1 MHRFLMQPYFVKR
14 QHFHFV
20 QRYEGVFVRLG
31 PEDSYSQYVSKE
43 VHTLSD
49 GHIWMRN
56 AVESKNY
63 LR

>member
-1 MHRFLMQPYFVKR
+1 MQPYFVKR
-14 QHFHFV
+14 QYFHFV
-20 QRYEGVFVRLG
+20 QRYEGVFVRLC

-43 VHTLSD
+43 VHKFSD

>member
-1 MHRFLMQPYFVKR
+1 MQPYFVKH
-14 QHFHFV
+14 QCFHFV
-20 QRYEGVFVRLG
+20 QRYEGEFVRLG
-31 PEDSYSQYVSKE
+31 PEDSYFQYVSKE

>member
-1 MHRFLMQPYFVKR
+1 MQPYFVKR
-14 QHFHFV
+14 QCVHFV

-31 PEDSYSQYVSKE
+31 PEGSCSQYVSKE

-63 LR
+63 LH